1 MSGSAFSQERQEILE
16 DFVNLETPCDAE
28 AISEAWSRHY
38 SALSRSRG
46 IFVVTDSI
54 QEKKLPGNHDFGE
67 SGFLRCWMSSSRLLL
82 IQNREGASEFRYSSP
97 VFCDTNFASFCE
109 AFEAGRSLGAHQAGF
124 EAAVKFLLPLSKG
137 VNIFPYLIENAEN
150 SNREKVHATI
160 QAFAAFKLTPPE
172 SFSEKNRFT
181 HDGSPYSAEQIADGC
196 LKAMAGP
203 DFKVLHTWMKR
214 YYLWARIVL
223 LKSTRLVF
231 QHKEVTLERRYYAL
245 IQFLHEEMARL
256 PQFETFVGYRFFT
269 LSAREPFFQGVQQNA
284 RALNRTLSSMAWDLA
299 HWRALFEMLLIHSII
314 GSLPAFPIPHFL
326 TFDEPFVRLT
336 DGLRL
341 NGLIYDQ
348 VRRRTEQIP
357 SGIALSVSK
366 LLNSACKE
374 FIGPK
379 AREDRSRRALRD
391 EQLEEKLIA
400 VEAELARE
408 LESHKE
414 SGS

>member
-1 MSGSAFSQERQEILE
+1 
-16 DFVNLETPCDAE
+16 
-28 AISEAWSRHY
+28 
-38 SALSRSRG
+38 
-46 IFVVTDSI
+46 
-54 QEKKLPGNHDFGE
+54 
-67 SGFLRCWMSSSRLLL
+67 MSSSRLLL

-97 VFCDTNFASFCE
+97 IFCDTNFASFCK
-109 AFEAGRSLGAHQAGF
+109 AFQAGRSLGAHQAGF

-160 QAFAAFKLTPPE
+160 QAFAAFKLTLSE
-172 SFSEKNRFT
+172 SFSEMNRFT

-223 LKSTRLVF
+223 LKSTLVVF
-231 QHKEVTLERRYYAL
+231 QRKEVTLERRYYAL
-245 IQFLHEEMARL
+245 IKFLHEEMARL

-269 LSAREPFFQGVQQNA
+269 LSTREPFFQGVQQNA
-284 RALNRTLSSMAWDLA
+284 RALDRTLSAMAWDLA
-299 HWRALFEMLLIHSII
+299 SLARTVRNASHSL
-314 GSLPAFPIPHFL
+314 GYWSLPAFPIPHFL
-326 TFDEPFVRLT
+326 IFDEPFVRLT

-348 VRRRTEQIP
+348 VRQRTEQIP
-357 SGIALSVSK
+357 SVIALSVSK
-366 LLNSACKE
+366 LLNSSCKE
-374 FIGPK
+374 FIEPK
-379 AREDRSRRALRD
+379 ARDDRSRRTLRD
-391 EQLEEKLIA
+391 EQLEENLIA

-408 LESHKE
+408 LDSHKQ
-414 SGS
+414 SAS